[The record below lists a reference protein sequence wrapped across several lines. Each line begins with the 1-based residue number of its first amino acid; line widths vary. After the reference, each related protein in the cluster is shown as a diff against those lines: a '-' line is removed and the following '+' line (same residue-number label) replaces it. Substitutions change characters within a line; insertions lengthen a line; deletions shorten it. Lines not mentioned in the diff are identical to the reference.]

1 MSHLSYPKKG
11 EEKKK
16 HMSVKIRI
24 SYQSQEE
31 LDRIL
36 KLLKPAIKSFKTYD
50 RAGEYKKAYIVIN
63 EK

>member
-11 EEKKK
+11 EEKME

-36 KLLKPAIKSFKTYD
+36 KLLKTAIKSFKTYD

>member
-1 MSHLSYPKKG
+1 M
-11 EEKKK
+11 E

>member
-1 MSHLSYPKKG
+1 M
-11 EEKKK
+11 E

-36 KLLKPAIKSFKTYD
+36 KLLKLAIKSFKTYD
-50 RAGEYKKAYIVIN
+50 RDGEYKKAYIVIN
-63 EK
+63 EKL